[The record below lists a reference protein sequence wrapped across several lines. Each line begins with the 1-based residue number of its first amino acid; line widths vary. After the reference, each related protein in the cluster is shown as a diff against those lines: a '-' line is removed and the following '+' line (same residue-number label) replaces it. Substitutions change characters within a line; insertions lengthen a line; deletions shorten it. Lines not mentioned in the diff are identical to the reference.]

1 MKLVRTVALLVAHVA
16 SSTTRVHA
24 TRPDDWEQCA
34 DYPPNPTKDPIK
46 ITVTMDENGTADW
59 ATGNEAYWQTAKAS
73 IQELLQDATF
83 NQVMGRVQ
91 ELGLKNATDEII
103 NVANDYGTDAQ
114 YGDEYQQIAQLL
126 DVELFY
132 VIVFNYFYEIAGQ
145 CTSFVVNG
153 PDGTV
158 MHGRNLDYTD
168 LGGYTENTNTQV
180 EFVNSAGETQ
190 YTCTTWAGYI
200 GCLTGMRSGRFSVSL
215 NQRYFNPGEGDI
227 ERRFIEFIQE
237 LQKHQFDKL
246 AFGIY
251 LRTQLFDDVDFES
264 MVDDVAVN
272 GNDGNFV
279 NNAYITIGGVAT
291 DQGAV
296 LRVPGVFRVKE
307 QGEDTAVV
315 RIGTSAFPCFADYC
329 FQTNEDSMAMLNNEG
344 PTELFRWNGGV
355 ENLQAAISDAAP
367 LTPNLLFS
375 RVLLVCPTYVTK
387 DDFLTVYSV
396 AMVPATGAY
405 EGKTV
410 ITSGDESPSAQP
422 LSSTSAPSAGPTTV
436 GVTSDAP
443 DFGHGRK
450 CLLYV
455 ATILMLLA
463 V

>member
-1 MKLVRTVALLVAHVA
+1 M
-16 SSTTRVHA
+16 
-24 TRPDDWEQCA
+24 
-34 DYPPNPTKDPIK
+34 
-46 ITVTMDENGTADW
+46 
-59 ATGNEAYWQTAKAS
+59 
-73 IQELLQDATF
+73 
-83 NQVMGRVQ
+83 Q
-91 ELGLKNATDEII
+91 ELGLRNATEDII
-103 NVANDYGTDAQ
+103 KVANDYGTGAQ
-114 YGDEYQQIAQLL
+114 YVDEYQQIAQLL
-126 DVELFY
+126 DVELFD

-180 EFVNSAGETQ
+180 EFVNSAGENQ

-215 NQRYFNPGEGDI
+215 NQRYFYPGDI
-227 ERRFIEFIQE
+227 ERRFTEFIQE
-237 LQKHQFDKL
+237 LQKNQFDKL

-251 LRTQLFDDVDFES
+251 LRSKLYDDVDFES
-264 MVDDVAVN
+264 MVGDVAVN

-296 LRVPGVFRVKE
+296 LRVPGDFRVKE
-307 QGEDTAVV
+307 QGEVTAVV
-315 RIGTSAFPCFADYC
+315 RIGTSDFPCSAEYC
-329 FQTNEDSMAMLNNEG
+329 FQTNDDSMAALNDEG
-344 PTELFRWNGGV
+344 PAELFRWEGGV

-367 LTPNLLFS
+367 LTPNLLFG

-387 DDFLTVYSV
+387 DEFLTVYSV

-410 ITSGDESPSAQP
+410 ITSGDEPPSAQP
-422 LSSTSAPSAGPTTV
+422 MSSDGPSAGPSTA
-436 GVTSDAP
+436 GVTSDSP
-443 DFGHGRK
+443 DFGRGRT

-455 ATILMLLA
+455 ASIMFGVLFA
-463 V
+463 I

>member
-16 SSTTRVHA
+16 SSTTLVHA

-73 IQELLQDATF
+73 IQELLQDATY

-91 ELGLKNATDEII
+91 ELGLKNSTDEII
-103 NVANDYGTDAQ
+103 NVANGYGPQ

-126 DVELFY
+126 DVERFV

-158 MHGRNLDYTD
+158 MHGRNLDYSD

-190 YTCTTWAGYI
+190 YTCTTWAGYV

-215 NQRYFNPGEGDI
+215 NQRYFNPGDASI

-251 LRTQLFDDVDFES
+251 LRTKLYDDVDFIS
-264 MVDDVAVN
+264 IVGDVVVN

-279 NNAYITIGGVAT
+279 NNAYITVGGVAT

-296 LRVPGVFRVKE
+296 LRVTGVFRVEE

-329 FQTNEDSMAMLNNEG
+329 FQTNADSMAMLNDQG
-344 PTELFRWNGGV
+344 STELFRWNGGV

-396 AMVPATGAY
+396 AMVPASGAY

-422 LSSTSAPSAGPTTV
+422 LSSSAPSAGPTTV
-436 GVTSDAP
+436 GVTSDSP
-443 DFGHGRK
+443 DFGRK
-450 CLLYV
+450 CLLSV
-455 ATILMLLA
+455 ASILFGLLLA